1 MGHYGKLAVL
11 GMRSF
16 GLVIL
21 LYAGPMTVWGILRV
35 GMGVRVA
42 SDGRTAEASALLA
55 WLVYAVAGLLLLLL
69 ARPLGQFAARGLD
82 DAGSRT

>member
-11 GMRSF
+11 GIRTF

-21 LYAGPMTVWGILRV
+21 LYAVPMTLWGFFRV

-42 SDGRTAEASALLA
+42 SDGRTSETSALLG
-55 WLVYAVAGLLLLLL
+55 WILYALAGLLLLLL
-69 ARPLGQFAARGLD
+69 ARPLGRVAARGLD
-82 DAGSRT
+82 EPVA